1 MFLDL
6 EEVSKDAVSHSS
18 PKGTKVRKRDAAIA
32 TAQGQF
38 AHAWDPAQSFP
49 RLVAAGLPL
58 YFWISWYFHSE
69 QGLRQNTEIRLLS
82 SLAFFL
88 TGLEKSGDTSSE
100 QAVQKQA

>member
-1 MFLDL
+1 MMEKPCLFLDL

-18 PKGTKVRKRDAAIA
+18 PKGTKVRKRDAATA

-49 RLVAAGLPL
+49 RLVTAGLPL

-69 QGLRQNTEIRLLS
+69 QGLRQNVEIQLLS
-82 SLAFFL
+82 SPGVFFNRL
-88 TGLEKSGDTSSE
+88 GKLWRHFL
-100 QAVQKQA
+100 